1 MKLLSFD
8 RNDRFDD
15 GEFGENLPSKKLKP
29 SHQGIPNFGAMLTN
43 AHKGEMVLNA
53 NKSANKYLPKS
64 SLKSS
69 ANHTLPSKE
78 KSTANLTEN
87 NLSSLNKSTAFHRLP
102 SAVSRNFFP
111 DHERKQTETE
121 MQHNRQSVKLPS
133 AVPSSPCLSTFN
145 FKSYLPK
152 SSDQHKSPSMVLCN
166 S

>member
-1 MKLLSFD
+1 MLSFD

-15 GEFGENLPSKKLKP
+15 GEFEENLPSKKLKP

-43 AHKGEMVLNA
+43 AHKGEMVSNT
-53 NKSANKYLPKS
+53 NKSASKYLPN
-64 SLKSS
+64 LS
-69 ANHTLPSKE
+69 ANHTLPSKD
-78 KSTANLTEN
+78 KSTANMTEN
-87 NLSSLNKSTAFHRLP
+87 NLSSLNRSTAFHRLP

-111 DHERKQTETE
+111 DHERKQSETE

-145 FKSYLPK
+145 FKSYLLK